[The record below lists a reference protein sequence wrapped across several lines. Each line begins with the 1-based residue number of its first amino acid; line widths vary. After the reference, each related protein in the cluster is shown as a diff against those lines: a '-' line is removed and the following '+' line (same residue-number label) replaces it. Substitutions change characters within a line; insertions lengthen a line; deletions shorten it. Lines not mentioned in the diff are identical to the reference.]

1 MPSNAGAPS
10 VGDANT
16 LKSKSD
22 DGYICRLILATIL
35 RDNPATN
42 TCKLNSGFLE
52 AAAYDTVH
60 SSHCLEHMRRP
71 PQVLAQWWEL
81 IKPGGHLVLIVP
93 DEDLYEQGIWP
104 SLFNPDHKATFRL
117 DTDLS
122 WSPVSYEARSLVA
135 ALPGARIV
143 AAERHDRHY
152 DYSLMAK
159 PGQPWKPKT
168 RWVRYLYRICRK
180 APARLKPACRR
191 RVDRYARSRGIPVD
205 QTLGPALAQ
214 IQVIARKDG

>member
-1 MPSNAGAPS
+1 M
-10 VGDANT
+10 
-16 LKSKSD
+16 
-22 DGYICRLILATIL
+22 
-35 RDNPATN
+35 
-42 TCKLNSGFLE
+42 
-52 AAAYDTVH
+52 
-60 SSHCLEHMRRP
+60 
-71 PQVLAQWWEL
+71 WEL
-81 IKPGGHLVLIVP
+81 IKPGGHLVLVVP

-135 ALPGARIV
+135 ALPGARILS
-143 AAERHDRHY
+143 AERHDRHY

-191 RVDRYARSRGIPVD
+191 RVDRLARSRSIPVD